1 LTIAPSQFRTSRLII
16 RRWQASDAEA
26 LAPVLAANVDH
37 LAPWIPWRVAEPVP
51 PAQLAVRLNEFAAAF
66 DADREWRYAVVA
78 ADANRILGDVDLF
91 PRNESGRVPFDAADR
106 VEMGYWLRADAT
118 RQGYAI
124 EAARAALEIVRSLP
138 RTSRVMIRCD
148 ERNHASAAIPRRLGF
163 RLVRTVPEAGVRR
176 DEPDC
181 RLQEWEYDLDSPPH
195 SS

>member
-78 ADANRILGDVDLF
+78 ADADRILGDVDLF

-118 RQGYAI
+118 GQGYAI

-138 RTSRVMIRCD
+138 RISRVMIRCD

>member
-118 RQGYAI
+118 GQGYAT

-138 RTSRVMIRCD
+138 RISRVMIRCD

>member
-118 RQGYAI
+118 GQGYAI

-181 RLQEWEYDLDSPPH
+181 RLQEWEYDLDGPPH